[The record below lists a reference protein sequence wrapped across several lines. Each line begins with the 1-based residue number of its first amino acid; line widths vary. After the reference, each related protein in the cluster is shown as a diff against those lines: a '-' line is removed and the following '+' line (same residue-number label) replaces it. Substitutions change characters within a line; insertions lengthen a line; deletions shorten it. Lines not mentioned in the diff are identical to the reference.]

1 LSFNGGL
8 PEIQTVSVLRQSRQN
23 FRNGFNAWFIGRMLT
38 IFNDGRHVV
47 KINYCLPPELDKG
60 GFKTS
65 KNDAFVRA
73 AAHPQLDA
81 ACRENFVFN
90 ICFE

>member
-8 PEIQTVSVLRQSRQN
+8 PEIQTVSALRQSRQN
-23 FRNGFNAWFIGRMLT
+23 FRNGFNAWFIARMLT

-60 GFKTS
+60 GFKAS
-65 KNDAFVRA
+65 QNDAFVRA

-81 ACRENFVFN
+81 ACRGNFAFK
-90 ICFE
+90 ICFA